1 MSDEFT
7 EVTSESWFSRI
18 MDSIKGIL
26 VGIILIPVAIFLL
39 FWNENRAVDT
49 AKGLKEGAAAVV
61 SADPAKVESAHEQKL
76 VHLTGEATCKDVLRD
91 PLFAAGATAIRLT
104 RVVEMYQWKEEKS
117 SETRKKLGGGTE
129 TATSYK
135 YQPNWSDTLINS
147 GEFKQPDGHQNPT
160 SMIAEKSVLV
170 SPDVKMGAYKLPD
183 SVLGKMQGDVP
194 LPATQEDL
202 AKVAPDLQSKLHLSA
217 GMFYVGKEPNTPA
230 VGDQRVSFKI
240 LKPATWSVIARQT
253 GTTLEPYPTR
263 VGSPIERVESGTVS
277 ADAMFKHAE
286 SENTT
291 LTWLLRLAGFVLMAI
306 GFGLI
311 LKPFSVLGDVIPLIG
326 NIIGTGGA
334 LISMLLSFVISIIVI
349 AVAWFVVRPLLS
361 IALLV
366 VAVAGIVMAW
376 RRGSARK
383 AARA

>member
-1 MSDEFT
+1 MAAQSRGQTGRRPAGAHPVVGRGHLRRCGTHKNADSAGAVAAGDPALAERLLASAPVVGGNYQNRLLLLAEASQQAGWKVVEREEVETLLRERDFANPWAKGRHDFSAMGDRLSADVLVFVSQLKSDKLTVLRFE
-7 EVTSESWFSRI
+7 
-18 MDSIKGIL
+18 
-26 VGIILIPVAIFLL
+26 
-39 FWNENRAVDT
+39 AVDVLSGLAIERRHVD
-49 AKGLKEGAAAVV
+49 AKEFKPAQFANDYLAAVRSKLQERLEGRSLTAV
-61 SADPAKVESAHEQKL
+61 TLLALTADAKVPSQRLLEASL
-76 VHLTGEATCKDVLRD
+76 RTGLLGAIDAT
-91 PLFAAGATAIRLT
+91 PG
-104 RVVEMYQWKEEKS
+104 
-117 SETRKKLGGGTE
+117 
-129 TATSYK
+129 
-135 YQPNWSDTLINS
+135 
-147 GEFKQPDGHQNPT
+147 
-160 SMIAEKSVLV
+160 MIS
-170 SPDVKMGAYKLPD
+170 
-183 SVLGKMQGDVP
+183 
-194 LPATQEDL
+194 
-202 AKVAPDLQSKLHLSA
+202 
-217 GMFYVGKEPNTPA
+217 
-230 VGDQRVSFKI
+230 
-240 LKPATWSVIARQT
+240 
-253 GTTLEPYPTR
+253 
-263 VGSPIERVESGTVS
+263 VS

-286 SENTT
+286 SENTM